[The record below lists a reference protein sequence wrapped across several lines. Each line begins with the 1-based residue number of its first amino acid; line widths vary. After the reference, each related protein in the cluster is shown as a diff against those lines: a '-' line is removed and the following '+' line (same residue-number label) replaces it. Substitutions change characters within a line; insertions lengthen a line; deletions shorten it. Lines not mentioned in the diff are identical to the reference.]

1 MSESETFATR
11 YHLDSAQFVEALRF
25 TAMQKGFPARLIEK
39 DYFCSVLLEY
49 LTGRDESLVFKGGT
63 CLTKVYAG
71 FYRLS
76 EDLDFVI
83 PMPVDATRQDR
94 SRWTIGIKRAVNEL
108 HRTFD
113 EFQVVEPFRGAN
125 NSMQYLGTVAYRSLL
140 SDARE
145 TIKIDVGLRE
155 PLLMEPEK
163 NFTQTILL
171 DPISNQAAVTP
182 IQLRCISLTEAF
194 AEKFRAAL
202 SRREVAIR
210 DFFDIDY
217 AVRTLG
223 LQIEDDDLIAL
234 VRRKL
239 RVPGNE
245 PVDVSDKRLSA
256 LRQQVE
262 PQLRS
267 VLRAQDFTEFDLER
281 AFGMVAD
288 MAGRVSVRV

>member
-1 MSESETFATR
+1 
-11 YHLDSAQFVEALRF
+11 
-25 TAMQKGFPARLIEK
+25 
-39 DYFCSVLLEY
+39 
-49 LTGRDESLVFKGGT
+49 
-63 CLTKVYAG
+63 
-71 FYRLS
+71 
-76 EDLDFVI
+76 
-83 PMPVDATRQDR
+83 
-94 SRWTIGIKRAVNEL
+94 
-108 HRTFD
+108 
-113 EFQVVEPFRGAN
+113 
-125 NSMQYLGTVAYRSLL
+125 
-140 SDARE
+140 
-145 TIKIDVGLRE
+145 
-155 PLLMEPEK
+155 MEPEK
-163 NFTQTILL
+163 NFAQTILL

-182 IQLRCISLTEAF
+182 IRLRCISLTEAF
-194 AEKFRAAL
+194 AEKFLAAL

-288 MAGRVSVRV
+288 MAGRLSVRL